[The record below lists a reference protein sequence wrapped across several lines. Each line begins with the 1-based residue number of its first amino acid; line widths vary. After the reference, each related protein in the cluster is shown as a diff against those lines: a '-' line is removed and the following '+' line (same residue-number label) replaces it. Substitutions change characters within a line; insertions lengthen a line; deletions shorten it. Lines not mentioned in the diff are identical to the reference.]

1 MDWREIYQSRLVSAE
16 QALQCIR
23 SKDRVVIPIG
33 CNPQLLGDTLAAR
46 MDELED
52 VEVAHTATGWPYLWL
67 QPGLEGPF
75 KVVHEHWASPLGWE
89 AMKGRHHDFL
99 PAPFSLRFKGGED
112 GRSPLEERSPD
123 VVLVQVTPPDENGM
137 VNLGPHLWNQ
147 QEYIARARCT
157 LAEVSKRIPRCRG
170 DTFLPVSAL
179 SHLVEYDSPS
189 LAARHIRP
197 GPAVQSIAGYV
208 AELVRDGDTL
218 QIGGGSTS
226 FGVVYCEPFSDKQDL
241 GWHAEIT
248 PSPIVR
254 LVRDGVINGRRKSID
269 QGKAVSCGIVG
280 DEEDWAYLQDNSAF
294 ELRGCS
300 YVLDPRNIAANDN
313 MVAINAALMVDL
325 TGQIASESIGPT
337 MLSGTG
343 GLLEVVIGAL
353 WSRGGRS
360 ITVLPATSDEGKS
373 SRIVPLLPEGTV
385 VSVPRLLADV
395 VVTEYGVARL
405 LGKTMRERAESL
417 VAIAHPDFRADLR
430 TAAQRLFYP

>member
-1 MDWREIYQSRLVSAE
+1 MDWRETYRRRLVSAE
-16 QALQCIR
+16 EAVKAIR
-23 SKDRVVIPIG
+23 HKDRVVIPIG

-46 MDELED
+46 MDDLED

-75 KVVHEHWASPLGWE
+75 NVVHEHWASPLGWE

-99 PAPFSLRFKGGED
+99 PAPFSLRFKGAED
-112 GRSPLEERSPD
+112 GRTPAEQRLPD
-123 VVLVQVTPPDENGM
+123 VVMVQVTPPDENGM

-147 QEYIARARCT
+147 KEYIARARNA
-157 LAEVSKRIPRCRG
+157 LAEVSNRIPRCHG
-170 DTFLPVSAL
+170 DTELPVESF
-179 SHLVEYDSPS
+179 SHFVEYDSPS
-189 LAARHIRP
+189 LAARHLRP
-197 GPAVQSIAGYV
+197 GPAVQAIARYV
-208 AELVRDGDTL
+208 SEIVRDGDTL

-226 FGVVYCEPFSDKQDL
+226 FGVAYCEPFQDKLDL

-248 PSPIVR
+248 PSPVLR
-254 LVRDGVINGRRKSID
+254 LVRDGVVTGRRKAID

-280 DEEDWAYLQDNSAF
+280 DEEDWAYLQENPAF
-294 ELRGCS
+294 ALRGCS

-313 MVAINAALMVDL
+313 AVAINAALMVDL

-343 GLLEVVIGAL
+343 GLLEVVIGTL

-360 ITVLPATSDEGKS
+360 ITVLPATSDEGKT

-385 VSVPRLLADV
+385 VSVPRLLADI
-395 VVTEYGVARL
+395 VVTEHGVARL
-405 LGKTMRERAESL
+405 LGKTMRERADEL
-417 VAIAHPDFRADLR
+417 IAVAHPDLRADLR
-430 TAAQRLFYP
+430 AEAQRLLYP